1 MTSPTHILS
10 SALYIPW
17 NALFLPVIP
26 IIDERTIA
34 QPKVTVYSTPTC
46 PYCVM
51 AKRYL
56 SERGV
61 KYKDVN
67 VAADQSRA
75 LEMLT
80 KTGQMGVSIEPCS
93 MSDAFCLSKMHM
105 PVLDIGGKVI
115 VGFDRH
121 AIEDALSGL

>member
-1 MTSPTHILS
+1 M
-10 SALYIPW
+10 
-17 NALFLPVIP
+17 
-26 IIDERTIA
+26 IDERTIA
-34 QPKVTVYSTPTC
+34 QPNVIVYSTPTC

-61 KYKDVN
+61 KYEDVD

-80 KTGQMGVSIEPCS
+80 KTGQMGV
-93 MSDAFCLSKMHM
+93 
-105 PVLDIGGKVI
+105 PVLDIGGEVI
-115 VGFDRH
+115 VGFDRN
-121 AIEDALSGL
+121 AIDYALAHKR